1 MNYTHRNR
9 VQPRTRRVISDYL
22 ADTISRN
29 ILVTRREI
37 IIIGAR
43 SIKRFEHIGTGR
55 RGGGMGAENTLE

>member
-1 MNYTHRNR
+1 MYSL
-9 VQPRTRRVISDYL
+9 VISDYL

-43 SIKRFEHIGTGR
+43 SIKRFRHIGEKFQNKGGR
-55 RGGGMGAENTLE
+55 